1 MLLFI
6 LILAGL
12 SLAVWLLRRDLGFIK
27 KDLKEV
33 ASEDLKA
40 YLNLPS
46 DKARFGDDLQA
57 KTRRSRPS
65 REILKEMNK
74 DRL

>member
-12 SLAVWLLRRDLGFIK
+12 SVAVWLLRRDLHFVK

-46 DKARFGDDLQA
+46 GKASFGDDLQA
-57 KTRRSRPS
+57 KTRKSRPS
-65 REILKEMNK
+65 RELLKEMNK
-74 DRL
+74 ERF